1 MHRINEG
8 PIELFNNRLRPT
20 SEIPSG
26 PTNRRATSR
35 TECRP
40 PLIKPGT
47 DLHNKI
53 RIIEEKN
60 RNYAFQATT
69 TRDKQNQMEITIA
82 SLTQDLSNVNSQ
94 IESKIE
100 ENNNLKEQLSR
111 VEEMNESKTVENNI
125 LKDTLEAC
133 ETNLER

>member
-35 TECRP
+35 TESRL

-60 RNYAFQATT
+60 RNYAFQATN
-69 TRDKQNQMEITIA
+69 TRDKQNQMEIVEIQEKLNF
-82 SLTQDLSNVNSQ
+82 SRRGVVQDPQRAL
-94 IESKIE
+94 
-100 ENNNLKEQLSR
+100 L
-111 VEEMNESKTVENNI
+111 
-125 LKDTLEAC
+125 
-133 ETNLER
+133 